1 MGKKKVLLMG
11 KSRSGKTSM
20 RSIIF
25 ANYGAKDTIRLG
37 PTLDVEHSHVR
48 FLGDMV
54 LNLWD
59 CGGQDS
65 FYETYFN
72 YQQEFI
78 FRSVEVLIY
87 VFDVMSD
94 DVAGDLERY
103 RGVLEAV
110 DRNSSDARVFVLIH
124 KMDLVTEEDRE
135 VVFLNRKQV
144 ISDVSGGVELT
155 FFMTSIWDETLYK
168 AWSSIVYSLI
178 PNMEV
183 LESHLDNF
191 CDICGA
197 DEVVLFERETFLV
210 IAHATQVRHPDVH
223 RFEKISNIVKQFKLS
238 VSKTSL
244 KFEGMMVK
252 NSNFTVFISDF
263 TENTYIMV
271 VTTSP
276 LVEKATTE
284 LNIKAAKKHFER
296 LLVKP
301 EDLGHHEMN
310 HHHLQPGQV
319 A

>member
-144 ISDVSGGVELT
+144 ISDVSGGVDLT

-197 DEVVLFERETFLV
+197 DEVVCF
-210 IAHATQVRHPDVH
+210 
-223 RFEKISNIVKQFKLS
+223 
-238 VSKTSL
+238 
-244 KFEGMMVK
+244 
-252 NSNFTVFISDF
+252 
-263 TENTYIMV
+263 
-271 VTTSP
+271 
-276 LVEKATTE
+276 
-284 LNIKAAKKHFER
+284 
-296 LLVKP
+296 
-301 EDLGHHEMN
+301 
-310 HHHLQPGQV
+310 
-319 A
+319 

>member
-1 MGKKKVLLMG
+1 MNKKVLLMG

-25 ANYGAKDTIRLG
+25 ANYAAKDTMRLG

-48 FLGDMV
+48 LLGDMV

-72 YQQEFI
+72 VQQDFI

-87 VFDVMSD
+87 VFDVESSD
-94 DVAGDLERY
+94 VPGDLERY
-103 RGVLEAV
+103 HGVLEAV
-110 DRNSSDARVFVLIH
+110 EANSPDARVFVLIH
-124 KMDLVTEEDRE
+124 KMDLVSEQHRE
-135 VVFLNRKQV
+135 SVFQNRKQV
-144 ISDVSGGVELT
+144 IAEASGGIECT
-155 FFMTSIWDETLYK
+155 FFKTSIWDETLYK

-183 LESHLDNF
+183 LESHLQNF
-191 CDICGA
+191 CEICGA
-197 DEVVLFERETFLV
+197 DEVVLFERATFLV
-210 IAHATQVRHPDVH
+210 IAHATEVQHEDQH

-244 KFEGMMVK
+244 EFEGMMVK
-252 NSNFTVFISDF
+252 NSSFTVFISHL
-263 TENTYIMV
+263 TANTYIMV

-284 LNIKAAKKHFER
+284 LNINAARKHFQR
-296 LLVKP
+296 LLS
-301 EDLGHHEMN
+301 
-310 HHHLQPGQV
+310 QPGRL
-319 A
+319 ANAPG